1 MNSDFYCDEVLNGKT
16 QVVKVRETD
25 MVLAYHHTKP
35 FYENHIVVIPKIHV
49 ASLISGEKENTD
61 ILLLALMRVIKE
73 VASEMVS
80 KTGAATVLTNIG
92 NYQDEKHFHLH
103 VVSGE
108 KIR

>member
-1 MNSDFYCDEVLNGKT
+1 MNSDFYCDEVLSGKIP
-16 QVVKVRETD
+16 VAKVTETD
-25 MVLAYHHTKP
+25 LVLAYHHTKP

-49 ASLISGEKENTD
+49 GSLISDENENTD
-61 ILLLALMRVIKE
+61 DLMLELMRVIKK
-73 VASEMVS
+73 VAAEMVS
-80 KTGAATVLTNIG
+80 KTGAATLLTNMG